1 MKFGTVSRLVFGV
14 TALALIVGIG
24 VARSDMQASGD
35 ASGVQV
41 AQTSLA
47 DTIAK
52 RQQAMKDTGANA
64 KAINDFVESG
74 TGSAEDVGKRAGE
87 IKAVAAAIPDLF
99 PAGTSLNDNV
109 AKTAAKPEIWDN
121 FDEFKAA
128 AAKMGELAGA
138 LQDAA
143 GTGDKQKI
151 ADAFGALGKDGCG
164 GCHSKFRL
172 KTP

>member
-1 MKFGTVSRLVFGV
+1 MKLGSVSTLVAGV
-14 TALALIVGIG
+14 AALAVIVGIG
-24 VARSDMQASGD
+24 ALRSGPEAAGGSASP
-35 ASGVQV
+35 QL
-41 AQTSLA
+41 AQMSLP

-52 RQQAMKDTGANA
+52 RQQVMKDTGAHM
-64 KAINDFVESG
+64 KAITAFVEEG
-74 TGSAEDVGKRAGE
+74 TGTAEDVGKRAGE
-87 IKAVAAAIPDLF
+87 IKATAAAIPDLF

-121 FDEFKAA
+121 LEEFKSASS
-128 AAKMGELAGA
+128 KLEELAGG

-143 GTGDKQKI
+143 ATGDKQKI
-151 ADAFGALGKDGCG
+151 ADAFGVMGKEGCG

>member
-1 MKFGTVSRLVFGV
+1 MKLGPISSVVAGV
-14 TALALIVGIG
+14 AAMAFIVGIG
-24 VARSDMQASGD
+24 VARGGPEAAGTST
-35 ASGVQV
+35 GVQL
-41 AQTSLA
+41 AQTNLA
-47 DTIAK
+47 DTVAK
-52 RQQAMKDTGANA
+52 RQQVMKDTGAHM
-64 KAINDFVESG
+64 KAITAFVEEG

-87 IKAVAAAIPDLF
+87 IKATAAAIPDLF

-121 FDEFKAA
+121 LEEFKSASS
-128 AAKMGELAGA
+128 KLEELAGG

-143 GTGDKQKI
+143 ATGDKQKI
-151 ADAFGALGKDGCG
+151 ADAFGVMGKEGCG